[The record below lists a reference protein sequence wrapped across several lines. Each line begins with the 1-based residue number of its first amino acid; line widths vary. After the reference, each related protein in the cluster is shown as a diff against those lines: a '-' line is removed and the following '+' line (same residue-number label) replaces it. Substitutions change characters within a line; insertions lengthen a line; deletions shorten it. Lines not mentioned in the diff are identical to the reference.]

1 MRELK
6 DKRQDASWERVV
18 EKHVFHSVFPLASLK
33 GEPGWERNRQEMFV
47 CLFVQ
52 NVVCDGSSHLS
63 FAREP
68 SESSALVNN
77 TSGSISQM
85 GNVKKYSV

>member
-47 CLFVQ
+47 CLFRVWY
-52 NVVCDGSSHLS
+52 VMEAH
-63 FAREP
+63 
-68 SESSALVNN
+68 
-77 TSGSISQM
+77 TSPLLENLQKVLHWSTILQGVYPKWGM
-85 GNVKKYSV
+85 

>member
-33 GEPGWERNRQEMFV
+33 GEPGSERNRQEMFV
-47 CLFVQ
+47 Q
-52 NVVCDGSSHLS
+52 SVVCDGSSHLS